1 MTIFGSILI
10 NTYQNICFSTNEYG
24 ELTMTFL
31 PGHSGNP
38 AGRPRGSRNK
48 KTLALEA
55 LLDEE
60 SEALMRRV
68 IGLAKMGDDVAMR
81 LLFARMLPPRRDRPV
96 PLELPRIESEADA
109 RRASGDV
116 IEALSAGEITPREAE
131 QVLRVIAGAA
141 VVMQASE
148 LGSRIRS
155 LQEQVAQISAE
166 RAQRQITAPA

>member
-1 MTIFGSILI
+1 MAFA
-10 NTYQNICFSTNEYG
+10 
-24 ELTMTFL
+24 
-31 PGHSGNP
+31 PGQSGNP

-48 KTLALEA
+48 KTLMLEA

-81 LLFARMLPPRRDRPV
+81 LVFARMLPPRRDRPV
-96 PLELPRIESEADA
+96 PIELPRIESEADA

-116 IEALSAGEITPREAE
+116 IEALGSGEITPQEAE

-141 VVMQASE
+141 LVTHSSDMGERVKW
-148 LGSRIRS
+148 
-155 LQEQVAQISAE
+155 LQEQVAQLSAE
-166 RAQRQITAPA
+166 RAQRQLAPPA